1 MAYACPVCAEPQ
13 ADGEH
18 LANHLA
24 FSAMLGR
31 ADHADWLDEHAPDW
45 DEDGP
50 EELAERVTPHAEAV
64 DLDVDED
71 ATLPDPPAG
80 AGRTAGGG
88 PGGLED
94 ALARGGGPGRE
105 PLDPET
111 RQVVEEAREMTRRR
125 RGETGS
131 EEGEADSN
139 PDGADGADA
148 DHEAAGDA
156 ADEKE

>member
-1 MAYACPVCAEPQ
+1 V
-13 ADGEH
+13 
-18 LANHLA
+18 
-24 FSAMLGR
+24 
-31 ADHADWLDEHAPDW
+31 
-45 DEDGP
+45 DGP
-50 EELAERVTPHAEAV
+50 AEWAERVTALAEEV
-64 DLDVDED
+64 DLDV
-71 ATLPDPPAG
+71 AAAASLPHPPAG

-125 RGETGS
+125 RGETGG